1 MSVSNIVVSISKRMG
16 KAIADYDM
24 LQDNDKVIIAVSGGK
39 DSLALL
45 NVMLYRQSFIPI
57 NVELLAVHIDYGLPG
72 FPTKRLIEY
81 FQEKKIKYIVEKI
94 DFLKE
99 PNMENTNCFWCSW
112 NRRKALFEIAAKL
125 GFNKIALAHHMDDIV
140 ETILLN
146 MFFNAEIG
154 AMKPKQELFGGK
166 ITIIRPL
173 AYETEEQ
180 IMRMAQKEGFDKIDE
195 FDCPNKSS
203 SKREMVKRI
212 ISDIGKINPA
222 VKINIF
228 RSLKNIKE
236 DYLL

>member
-1 MSVSNIVVSISKRMG
+1 MSVSNITVSISKRMG

-24 LQDNDKVIIAVSGGK
+24 LQDNDKVIVAVSGGK
-39 DSLALL
+39 DSLTLL

-57 NVELLAVHIDYGLPG
+57 NVELLAVHIDYGIPK

-81 FQEKKIKYIVEKI
+81 FQEKKIRYIVEKI
-94 DFLKE
+94 DFLKDSDIKD
-99 PNMENTNCFWCSW
+99 TNCFWCSW
-112 NRRKALFEIAAKL
+112 NRRKALFEIADRL

-146 MFFNAEIG
+146 MFFNGEIG

-173 AYETEEQ
+173 AYETEEL
-180 IMRMAQKEGFDKIDE
+180 ISRLAKKEGFDDIDK
-195 FDCPNKSS
+195 FDCPNKNN
-203 SKREMVKRI
+203 SKREMVKKI
-212 ISDIGKINPA
+212 ISDIKKINPA
-222 VKINIF
+222 VKTNIF
-228 RSLKNIKE
+228 RSLKNIKK